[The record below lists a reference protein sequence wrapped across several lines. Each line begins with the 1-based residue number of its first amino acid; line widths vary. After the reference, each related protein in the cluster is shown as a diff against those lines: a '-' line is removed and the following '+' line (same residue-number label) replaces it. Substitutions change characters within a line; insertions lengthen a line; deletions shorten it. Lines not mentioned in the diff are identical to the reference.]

1 MPPGRASYPHAPDHA
16 SSSYRNDS
24 FSHIETLPHS
34 PDTILKSLPA
44 LSSAARACHVFWQAF
59 CTSISRANGC
69 AWQRRSDRGGS
80 LCMKSVRFFWRYV
93 TYRKD
98 LLMALL
104 GCALVTAAAELT
116 IPWLLRQ
123 AIDTALGEMSG

>member
-1 MPPGRASYPHAPDHA
+1 
-16 SSSYRNDS
+16 
-24 FSHIETLPHS
+24 
-34 PDTILKSLPA
+34 
-44 LSSAARACHVFWQAF
+44 
-59 CTSISRANGC
+59 
-69 AWQRRSDRGGS
+69 
-80 LCMKSVRFFWRYV
+80 MKSVRFFWRYV

-123 AIDTALGEMSG
+123 AIDTALGEMSGTSLEALGLWMIGVIVLLADVMQACGLRPGAKVAAATPMRPQPGTLHMLRRTGADNP